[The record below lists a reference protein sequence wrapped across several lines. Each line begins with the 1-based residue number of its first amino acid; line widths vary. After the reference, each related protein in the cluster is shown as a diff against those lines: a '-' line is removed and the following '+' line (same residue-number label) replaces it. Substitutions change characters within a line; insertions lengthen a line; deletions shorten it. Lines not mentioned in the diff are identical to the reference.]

1 MASIKDLAFID
12 SSIDNEIDILK
23 EEFIQSVLNILLFLA
38 VVGLPVS
45 LYRIFEFGFLNVY
58 AIQIFLAITVFA
70 AKLFNN
76 KLNINFLK
84 FYIIAIFA
92 TLAISDL
99 MQFGVFSAGFFFV
112 IETIFIVS
120 MLYGIRGGT
129 ITTSAFLVVMGAIA
143 YAWNQSLFVFP
154 ASENTYNQ
162 SASVWLIL
170 IICVTITGAIFY
182 ISTAELLK
190 AKKILLN
197 KIHAMATHDFLTG
210 LANLSLIMSKL
221 EKAIAISKRR
231 ESKAAVLFIDLDGF
245 KPVNDT
251 FGHEAGDIILYEIGK
266 KLTSSVRE
274 MDSVGR
280 IGGDEFLIVLPDIA
294 DIKII
299 ESICQRIIAAIS
311 KELNYQDSKLNVS
324 ASIGIAMYPDNAH
337 NSKLLVKAADMA
349 MYSVKSTGKNNY
361 TFMHGHID

>member
-1 MASIKDLAFID
+1 MEAINDLAYID

-23 EEFIQSVLNILLFLA
+23 EGFLRSVLNILLFLA
-38 VVGLPVS
+38 IFGLPVS
-45 LYRIFEFGFLNVY
+45 LFRIFEFGFLNIY
-58 AIQIFLAITVFA
+58 ILQIFLAISVFA
-70 AKLFNN
+70 TKIFQE
-76 KLNINFLK
+76 KLNTHFIK
-84 FYIIAIFA
+84 FYIIAVFS

-99 MQFGVFSAGFFFV
+99 MQFGVFSAGFCFV

-120 MLYGIRGGT
+120 MLYGIRGGI
-129 ITTSAFLVVMGAIA
+129 ITTSAFLLIMGAIA
-143 YAWNQSLFVFP
+143 YAWNQSVFVFP
-154 ASENTYNQ
+154 ASENAYNQ
-162 SASVWLIL
+162 SISVWLIL

-197 KIHAMATHDFLTG
+197 KIHAMATHDLLTG

-221 EKAIAISKRR
+221 EQAIAISKRR
-231 ESKAAVLFIDLDGF
+231 NSKAAVLFIDLDGF

-251 FGHEAGDIILYEIGK
+251 FGHEAGDVILYEIGE

-294 DIKII
+294 DIRIV
-299 ESICQRIIAAIS
+299 ESICQRIITAIS
-311 KELNYQDSKLNVS
+311 KELNYQNSRLNVS
-324 ASIGIAMYPDNAH
+324 ASIGIALYPDNAH
-337 NSKLLVKAADMA
+337 NAKLLVKAADTA
-349 MYSVKSTGKNNY
+349 MYNVKSAGKNNY
-361 TFMHGHID
+361 KFLNGHI